1 MKARCRIGSRIAR
14 QDRPWRRAASEQ
26 EQASEG
32 NVNRIF
38 ETIVTVRGDAGRTQ
52 ITPLGVR
59 YEGDWVVL
67 APFRPSTTLELLLQS
82 RVAVVNCTDD
92 VRVFAGC
99 IVGRRDWP
107 LVPAARI
114 DGVRLASCLA
124 HEEIELVEFV
134 DDVQRPRMR
143 CRSVYRETHAPFRGF
158 NRAQAAVIEAAV
170 LVSRLSILP
179 AGKIESELEYL
190 KIAIDKTA
198 GEAELQAW
206 SWLME
211 AMAVHRSGRGAT

>member
-1 MKARCRIGSRIAR
+1 MSRIL
-14 QDRPWRRAASEQ
+14 
-26 EQASEG
+26 
-32 NVNRIF
+32 

-59 YEGDWVVL
+59 REGEVLVL
-67 APFRPSTTLELLLQS
+67 APFRPSLTLDLMLQS
-82 RVAVVNCTDD
+82 RAAVINYTDD

-107 LVPAARI
+107 LVPATRI
-114 DGVRLASCLA
+114 DGVRLASSLA
-124 HEEIELVEFV
+124 HEEVELVELV
-134 DDVQRPRMR
+134 DDVQRPRLR
-143 CRSVYRETHAPFRGF
+143 CRCVHGETHAPFRGF

-170 LVSRLSILP
+170 LVSRLGILP
-179 AGKIESELEYL
+179 PGKLEAELEYL
-190 KIAIDKTA
+190 KIAIEKTA

-211 AMAVHRSGRGAT
+211 AIAAHREGRGPAR

>member
-1 MKARCRIGSRIAR
+1 VKY
-14 QDRPWRRAASEQ
+14 
-26 EQASEG
+26 
-32 NVNRIF
+32 IF
-38 ETIVTVRGDAGRTQ
+38 ETIVTVRGQDGRTQ

-59 YEGDWVVL
+59 QQGDLVLL
-67 APFRPSTTLELLLQS
+67 APFKPSLTLELLLQS
-82 RVAVVNCTDD
+82 RVAVVNYTDD

-107 LVPAARI
+107 LAPATQI
-114 DGVRLASCLA
+114 DGVRLATSLA
-124 HEEIELVEFV
+124 HEEIELSELV
-134 DDVQRPRMR
+134 DDVQRPQLR
-143 CRSVYRETHAPFRGF
+143 CRSVHRETHAPFRGF

-179 AGKIESELEYL
+179 VGKLEAELEYL

-211 AMAVHRSGRGAT
+211 AIAAYHGGHGSAR

>member
-1 MKARCRIGSRIAR
+1 VKY
-14 QDRPWRRAASEQ
+14 
-26 EQASEG
+26 
-32 NVNRIF
+32 IF
-38 ETIVTVRGDAGRTQ
+38 ETIVTVRGQDGRTQ

-59 YEGDWVVL
+59 QQGDLVML
-67 APFRPSTTLELLLQS
+67 APFKPSLTLELLLQS
-82 RVAVVNCTDD
+82 RVAVINYTDD

-107 LVPAARI
+107 LAPATQI
-114 DGVRLASCLA
+114 KGVRLATSLA
-124 HEEIELVEFV
+124 HEEIELTELV
-134 DDVQRPRMR
+134 DDVQRPQLR
-143 CRSVYRETHAPFRGF
+143 CRSVHRETHAPFRGF

-179 AGKIESELEYL
+179 VGKLEAELEYL

-211 AMAVHRSGRGAT
+211 AIAAYHGGHGSAR

>member
-1 MKARCRIGSRIAR
+1 MKY
-14 QDRPWRRAASEQ
+14 
-26 EQASEG
+26 
-32 NVNRIF
+32 IF
-38 ETIVTVRGDAGRTQ
+38 ETIVTVHGQDGRTQ

-59 YEGDWVVL
+59 QQGDLVVL
-67 APFRPSTTLELLLQS
+67 APFKPSLTLELLLQS
-82 RVAVVNCTDD
+82 RVAVINYTDD

-107 LVPAARI
+107 LAPATQI
-114 DGVRLASCLA
+114 KGVRLATSLA
-124 HEEIELVEFV
+124 HEEIELTELV
-134 DDVQRPRMR
+134 DDVQRPQLR
-143 CRSVYRETHAPFRGF
+143 CRSVHRETHAPFRGF

-179 AGKIESELEYL
+179 VGKLEAELEYL

-211 AMAVHRSGRGAT
+211 AIAAYHGGHGSAR

>member
-1 MKARCRIGSRIAR
+1 MKY
-14 QDRPWRRAASEQ
+14 
-26 EQASEG
+26 
-32 NVNRIF
+32 IF
-38 ETIVTVRGDAGRTQ
+38 ETIVTVRGQDGRTQ

-59 YEGDWVVL
+59 QQGDLVVL
-67 APFRPSTTLELLLQS
+67 APFKPSLTLELLMQS
-82 RVAVVNCTDD
+82 RVAVINYTDD

-107 LVPAARI
+107 LAPATRI
-114 DGVRLASCLA
+114 DGVRLAASLA
-124 HEEIELVEFV
+124 HEEIELAEFV
-134 DDVQRPRMR
+134 DDVQRPQLR
-143 CRSVYRETHAPFRGF
+143 CRSVHRETHAPFRGF

-179 AGKIESELEYL
+179 VGKLEAELEYL

-211 AMAVHRSGRGAT
+211 AIAAHHGGHGPAR

>member
-1 MKARCRIGSRIAR
+1 M
-14 QDRPWRRAASEQ
+14 
-26 EQASEG
+26 
-32 NVNRIF
+32 NRIF
-38 ETIVTVRGDAGRTQ
+38 ETIVTVRGQDGRTQ
-52 ITPLGVR
+52 VTPLGVR
-59 YEGDWVVL
+59 QEGDLLVL
-67 APFRPSTTLELLLQS
+67 APFKPSLTLDLMLQS
-82 RVAVVNCTDD
+82 RAAVVNLTDD

-107 LVPAARI
+107 LVAASRI

-124 HEEIELVEFV
+124 HEEIELAEFI
-134 DDVQRPRMR
+134 DDVQRPRLR
-143 CRSVYRETHAPFRGF
+143 CRSVHRQTHAPFRGF

-179 AGKIESELEYL
+179 EGKLDAELEYL

-211 AMAVHRSGRGAT
+211 AIAAHHGRHDPKP

>member
-1 MKARCRIGSRIAR
+1 MK
-14 QDRPWRRAASEQ
+14 
-26 EQASEG
+26 
-32 NVNRIF
+32 RIF
-38 ETIVTVRGDAGRTQ
+38 ETIVTVRGSDGRTQ
-52 ITPLGVR
+52 VTPLGVR
-59 YEGDWVVL
+59 QEGDRVVL
-67 APFRPSTTLELLLQS
+67 APFRPSLTLDLMLQS
-82 RVAVVNCTDD
+82 RAAVINYTDD

-107 LVPAARI
+107 LTAATRV

-124 HEEIELVEFV
+124 HEEIELAELI
-134 DDVQRPRMR
+134 DDVQRPQLR
-143 CRSVYRETHAPFRGF
+143 CRSVYRQMHAPFPGF

-179 AGKIESELEYL
+179 AGKLEAELEYL

-198 GEAELQAW
+198 GEPELEAW

-211 AMAVHRSGRGAT
+211 AIAVHRGERGPKR

>member
-1 MKARCRIGSRIAR
+1 MKY
-14 QDRPWRRAASEQ
+14 
-26 EQASEG
+26 
-32 NVNRIF
+32 IF
-38 ETIVTVRGDAGRTQ
+38 ETIVTVRGQDGRTQ

-59 YEGDWVVL
+59 QQGDLVVL
-67 APFRPSTTLELLLQS
+67 APFKPSLTLELLLQS
-82 RVAVVNCTDD
+82 RVAVINYTDD

-107 LVPAARI
+107 LAPATQI
-114 DGVRLASCLA
+114 DGVRLATSLA
-124 HEEIELVEFV
+124 HEEIELTELV
-134 DDVQRPRMR
+134 DDVQRPQLR
-143 CRSVYRETHAPFRGF
+143 CRSVHRETHAPFRGF

-179 AGKIESELEYL
+179 VGKLEAELEYL

-211 AMAVHRSGRGAT
+211 AIAAYHGGHGSAR

>member
-1 MKARCRIGSRIAR
+1 M
-14 QDRPWRRAASEQ
+14 
-26 EQASEG
+26 
-32 NVNRIF
+32 NRIF
-38 ETIVTVRGDAGRTQ
+38 ETIVTLRGADGRTH

-59 YEGDWVVL
+59 YQDSSVLL
-67 APFRPSTTLELLLQS
+67 APFRPSATLDLLLQS

-107 LVPAARI
+107 LAPATRV

-124 HEEIELVEFV
+124 HDEIELTDLI
-134 DDVQRPRMR
+134 DDVQRPRLQ
-143 CRSVYRETHAPFRGF
+143 CRSVHRETHAAFRGYS
-158 NRAQAAVIEAAV
+158 RAQAAVIEASI
-170 LVSRLSILP
+170 LVSRLSMLP
-179 AGKIESELEYL
+179 AGKLEAELQYL
-190 KIAIDKTA
+190 QIAIDKTA

-211 AMAVHRSGRGAT
+211 AIAAHRSGRHREP

>member
-1 MKARCRIGSRIAR
+1 M
-14 QDRPWRRAASEQ
+14 
-26 EQASEG
+26 
-32 NVNRIF
+32 NRIF
-38 ETIVTVRGDAGRTQ
+38 ETIVTVRGQDGRTQ
-52 ITPLGVR
+52 VTPLGVR
-59 YEGDWVVL
+59 QQADLLLL
-67 APFRPSTTLELLLQS
+67 APFRPSLTLDLLLQS
-82 RVAVVNCTDD
+82 RVAVINYTDD

-107 LVPAARI
+107 LAPATRI
-114 DGVRLASCLA
+114 DGVRLACSLA
-124 HEEIELVEFV
+124 HEEIELAEFV
-134 DDVQRPRMR
+134 DDAQRPQLR
-143 CRSVYRETHAPFRGF
+143 CRTVHRETHAPFRGF

-179 AGKIESELEYL
+179 AGKLEAELEYL

-211 AMAVHRSGRGAT
+211 AIAAHRGSHGTHG

>member
-1 MKARCRIGSRIAR
+1 M
-14 QDRPWRRAASEQ
+14 
-26 EQASEG
+26 
-32 NVNRIF
+32 NRIF
-38 ETIVTVRGDAGRTQ
+38 ETIVTVRGQDGRTQ

-59 YEGDWVVL
+59 HQADLLVL
-67 APFRPSTTLELLLQS
+67 APFRPSLTLDLLLQS
-82 RVAVVNCTDD
+82 RVAVINYTDD

-107 LVPAARI
+107 LAPATTI
-114 DGVRLASCLA
+114 GGVRLASSLA
-124 HEEIELVEFV
+124 HEEIELVEFI
-134 DDVQRPRMR
+134 DDHQRPQLR
-143 CRSVYRETHAPFRGF
+143 CRTVHRETHAPFRGF

-179 AGKIESELEYL
+179 AGKLEAELEYL

-198 GEAELQAW
+198 GEPELQAW

-211 AMAVHRSGRGAT
+211 AIAAHRAAHGSAP